1 MRCFPVPALVA
12 KSFLPWA
19 ELIQTLAGST
29 YKLLRIV
36 LRSLPARSWFE
47 SRHKIA
53 ERSHDAHPSE
63 TSGLLFEIVDPKM
76 PDGPAHAL
84 ARTRDHSPVEGVGI
98 QGKLTEGS

>member
-1 MRCFPVPALVA
+1 MLPRTGPRCQILFALGRTDPDF
-12 KSFLPWA
+12 SWFH
-19 ELIQTLAGST
+19 

-76 PDGPAHAL
+76 SDGPAHAL

-98 QGKLTEGS
+98 QGKLIEGS